1 MLWFGRRPSPPPGP
15 TTQTGADEMEIAG
28 RGRHVDAMPGGAELD
43 DALAALDALA
53 RSADAPPEPPRSIG
67 WSTGAATTDTP
78 PPAPGPTI
86 TPAGRAYRRLRR
98 IFPG

>member
-1 MLWFGRRPSPPPGP
+1 MLWFGRRPSAPPPAAE
-15 TTQTGADEMEIAG
+15 TGADEMEIAG

-53 RSADAPPEPPRSIG
+53 RSAETPPEPPRTIG
-67 WSTGAATTDTP
+67 WSTDA
-78 PPAPGPTI
+78 PAPVAPAASPGSTT

>member
-1 MLWFGRRPSPPPGP
+1 MLWFGRRPSSPAPVPES
-15 TTQTGADEMEIAG
+15 GADEMEIAG

-53 RSADAPPEPPRSIG
+53 RSVDAPPEPQRSIG
-67 WSTGAATTDTP
+67 WSTDAAAPPTT
-78 PPAPGPTI
+78 PAPPGSTT